1 MTPQEEALSVL
12 SAQEQKFVELW
23 AMKDLTGMPRY
34 KCYMEAFECH
44 HVAMRTAATYAW
56 RLLREERVIEALRA
70 LQCETAKKH
79 IASNEDIKSELSAIL
94 SGYGSLFVDVTSQE
108 TRPGEDGEY
117 RVAYIVEDPDAIP
130 TELLRFIKKFRP
142 EPDGRYELEFNV
154 ISEAAKDRLRA
165 AELLGKMQGG
175 FVERV
180 EHSGVVASVTANLP
194 ASDAPVEDWTKMYRA
209 MLTEAQK

>member
-94 SGYGSLFVDVTSQE
+94 SGYGSQFVDVTSQE

-117 RVAYIVEDPDAIP
+117 RVAYIVEDPDGIP

-194 ASDAPVEDWTKMYRA
+194 ASDAPIEDFTKAYRA